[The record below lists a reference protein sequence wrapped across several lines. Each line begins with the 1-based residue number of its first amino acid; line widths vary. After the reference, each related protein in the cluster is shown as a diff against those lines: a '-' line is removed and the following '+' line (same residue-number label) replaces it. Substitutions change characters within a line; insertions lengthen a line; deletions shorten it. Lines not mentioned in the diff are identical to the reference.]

1 MRCKKAKKY
10 TVARNPA
17 AVTLRSACFLREVF
31 RFIFHCKQAVP
42 AQAAFAAAGDSGAL
56 G

>member
-1 MRCKKAKKY
+1 MRCKKAGEY
-10 TVARNPA
+10 TVPGNPA

-31 RFIFHCKQAVP
+31 RFMFHCKQAVP
-42 AQAAFAAAGDSGAL
+42 AQAAFPAAGDSGAL